1 MEKIA
6 SQKMVVYIS
15 EIHTLVATESRHCMT
30 TDTEHNCRD
39 DSETTSNIE
48 KYGLTVIIIEA
59 TEYLPSFAYSIGL
72 WKKFRHPEIICF
84 GLTTKTL
91 HALINNA
98 ADLVKNG
105 QIIETNK
112 TYEDIFENSKAAFI
126 KVDSRNVSDYFG
138 TAIDYYDTKDFPALQ
153 LVWTDRK
160 NKFPW
165 ENDFEEEFIYRQPL
179 LDRNA
184 DFKFRE
190 AKNLATFTT
199 RQWIEQHKPILRVIH
214 DTDGDWQF
222 LTGDQM
228 PEDIKIVGLEQLVLR
243 DKTLNE
249 VFDLEYGEEANR
261 DFVGEK
267 WTRNKFKYDDEE

>member
-1 MEKIA
+1 
-6 SQKMVVYIS
+6 
-15 EIHTLVATESRHCMT
+15 MT
-30 TDTEHNCRD
+30 TEKEHNCRD
-39 DSETTSNIE
+39 DSKTTSDIE
-48 KYGLTVIIIEA
+48 KYGLSVIIIEA

-72 WKKFRHPEIICF
+72 WEKFRHPEIICF

-91 HALINNA
+91 GGLINNA
-98 ADLVKNG
+98 ADLVKDG
-105 QIIETNK
+105 QLIETNK
-112 TYEDIFENSKAAFI
+112 TYNDIFENSSAEFI
-126 KVDSRNVSDYFG
+126 KVDSRNLSDYFG
-138 TAIDYYDTKDFPALQ
+138 TAIDYYNTENFPALQ
-153 LVWTDRK
+153 LVWTDRN

-165 ENDFEEEFIYRQPL
+165 ETDFEEEFIYKQPL

-190 AKNLATFTT
+190 EKNLATFTT

-228 PEDIKIVGLEQLVLR
+228 PEDIKIVALEQLVLR

-249 VFDLEYGEEANR
+249 VFDLEYGEEAER
-261 DFVGEK
+261 EVIGGQ
-267 WTRNKFKYDDEE
+267 WTRNKVEYDDEE